1 MNDFLIVFSLITLGF
16 LFGAGFSIY
25 VMAYHQGIEIEQ
37 TGLYASE
44 E

>member
-16 LFGAGFSIY
+16 LFGAGFGIY
-25 VMAYHQGIEIEQ
+25 VMAYHQGIGEEQ
-37 TGLYASE
+37 RGVYASE

>member
-16 LFGAGFSIY
+16 LLGAGFGIY
-25 VMAYHQGIEIEQ
+25 VMAYHQSIEVEQ
-37 TGLYASE
+37 RSIYASE

>member
-16 LFGAGFSIY
+16 LFGAGFGIY
-25 VMAYHQGIEIEQ
+25 VMGYHQGIEEEQ
-37 TGLYASE
+37 RGVYASE